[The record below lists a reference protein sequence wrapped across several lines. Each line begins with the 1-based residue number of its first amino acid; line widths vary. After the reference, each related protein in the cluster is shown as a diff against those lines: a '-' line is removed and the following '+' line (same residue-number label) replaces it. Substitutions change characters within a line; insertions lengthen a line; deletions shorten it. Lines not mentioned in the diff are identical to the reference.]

1 MENGIHRRAGYE
13 ILKATFKEVGC
24 NCHQKKHTYFCKNT
38 SGYENNITCHTTTYE
53 PPHTHTHT
61 AICTYLIWKNNNTDM
76 YILHICLYICLNQ
89 FSEQSEFYIN

>member
-53 PPHTHTHT
+53 PPPHTHTHS
-61 AICTYLIWKNNNTDM
+61 YM
-76 YILHICLYICLNQ
+76 YISYMKKQ
-89 FSEQSEFYIN
+89 

>member
-24 NCHQKKHTYFCKNT
+24 NCHQNKTKQKKTYFCKNK

-53 PPHTHTHT
+53 PPTPPHTQS
-61 AICTYLIWKNNNTDM
+61 YM
-76 YILHICLYICLNQ
+76 YISYMKKQ
-89 FSEQSEFYIN
+89 